1 MTDAPVPLLKA
12 PRLLLTWPSP
22 EQIEDYFHAIVGTAM
37 FDTLVWEG
45 PSSPSELHDWWAS
58 IRARDPSDLH
68 LDFNLAIIEQSSMR
82 CIGGA
87 GLRPLAR
94 DPRILDIGYTL
105 APHAQGQGYATE
117 AVGTLVD
124 EAFANRE
131 AERVFG
137 GCFVGNHASRRVM
150 EKLGFAFEGTQRRT
164 VFKKGEWLDEWMMAI
179 TRPDWEALQSHP
191 TEPS

>member
-1 MTDAPVPLLKA
+1 MTDASIPLLKTE
-12 PRLLLTWPSP
+12 RLFLTWPSP
-22 EQIEDYFHAIVGTAM
+22 EQIEDYFHAIVGTIM
-37 FDTLVWEG
+37 FDTLVWDG

-58 IRARDPSDLH
+58 IRARNPSNLR
-68 LDFNLAIIEQSSMR
+68 LDFNLAIIEQTSMR

-87 GLRPLAR
+87 GIRPLSR

-105 APHAQGQGYATE
+105 APHAQGRGYATE
-117 AVGTLVD
+117 AVGALVD

-150 EKLGFAFEGTQRRT
+150 EKLAFAFEGTQRRT

-179 TRPDWEALQSHP
+179 TRPDWEALQSRP
-191 TEPS
+191 TEAS